1 MQRLDAIDETSYL
14 SVPNAPVYRKI
25 MRCFYREYEKM
36 HFQLYREDLYEL
48 LKNEE
53 EFTDYTIQQLDLDL
67 AALVK
72 WKNLTPI
79 QDPGRVYTIADY
91 KNKQYRYTMS
101 EYAVEIERLTVRLEN
116 IFLESGSLSTNFF
129 VRLEKSLEDVE
140 RMEHA
145 GLKEVNEWWNL
156 LQEDFKRPNQ
166 NYQDYLRDF
175 YSGKA
180 DRLMKSVEFV
190 LHKDKFIRYLNEFV
204 QELQHHSRRIEQ
216 LLRRSREQMGAVV
229 LERVVQ
235 SELDIPHAVLEFRSN
250 AEPTIRENV
259 TGKWNSLL
267 RWFLDSEQQE
277 CEAKRVLCITN
288 EVIRNIIQNA
298 ALIVQMQ
305 NWGISRKEDYRKF
318 LDLFLECENLEEAH
332 RLSAHVFGI
341 QQVRHFRTNAPR
353 ESDAIN
359 ESVYREEPVEYLLKP
374 HTRSYRGKKDRT
386 GFADRT
392 MEKMIQRE
400 QYLRLASQQKEIVLR
415 YIKDRKIVFSEITD
429 IVTESTRNIFLQW
442 IAQAHMNSE
451 QKGRT
456 EYGQEYRLIRGEG
469 SCVLRCEDGN
479 LTMPAYIMEFDNGY
493 G

>member
-1 MQRLDAIDETSYL
+1 MQRLDAIEETSYL
-14 SVPNAPVYRKI
+14 SVPNARVYRKI

-36 HFQLYREDLYEL
+36 RFQLYKEDIFEL
-48 LKNEE
+48 VRQEE
-53 EFTDYTIQQLDLDL
+53 EFRDYTMQELEQDL

-116 IFLESGSLSTNFF
+116 VFLESGNLSTNYF
-129 VRLEKSLEDVE
+129 VRLEKSLEE
-140 RMEHA
+140 AETMEQA
-145 GLKEVNEWWNL
+145 GLKQVNEWWNL
-156 LQEDFKRPNQ
+156 LQEDFRRLNQ

-204 QELQHHSRRIEQ
+204 QELQQHSRRIAQ
-216 LLRRSREQMGAVV
+216 LLTRSMEGIEGCV

-235 SELDIPHAVLEFRSN
+235 SELDIPHAVVEFRGST
-250 AEPTIRENV
+250 EPNLRENV
-259 TGKWNSLL
+259 MGKWNSLKN
-267 RWFLDSEQQE
+267 WFLDSPQQE
-277 CEAKRVLCITN
+277 CEAKRVLRITN

-318 LDLFLECENLEEAH
+318 LELFLKCEELEEAH

-341 QQVRHFRTNAPR
+341 QRVEHFRTNAPR
-353 ESDAIN
+353 ESDAVN
-359 ESVYREEPVEYLLKP
+359 DSVYQENPAEYLLKP
-374 HTRSYRGKKDRT
+374 HTRAYREKKDRT
-386 GFADRT
+386 GFSDRSL
-392 MEKMIQRE
+392 EKMIQR
-400 QYLRLASQQKEIVLR
+400 QNYLRHAEQQKEIVMR
-415 YIKDRKIVFSEITD
+415 YIRDQKIVFADITEEIT
-429 IVTESTRNIFLQW
+429 ENTRHIFLQW
-442 IAQAHMNSE
+442 IGQAGLNSE
-451 QKGRT
+451 HKGRT
-456 EYGQEYRLIRGEG
+456 EYGQEYRLLRGEG
-469 SCVLRCEDGN
+469 NCVLHCEDGD
-479 LTMPAYIMEFDNGY
+479 LTMPAYIMEFQ
-493 G
+493 

>member
-1 MQRLDAIDETSYL
+1 MQRLDAIEETSYL
-14 SVPNAPVYRKI
+14 SVPNARVYRKI

-36 HFQLYREDLYEL
+36 RFQLYKEDIFEL
-48 LKNEE
+48 VRQEE
-53 EFTDYTIQQLDLDL
+53 EFRDYTMQELEQDL

-116 IFLESGSLSTNFF
+116 VFLESGNLSTNYF
-129 VRLEKSLEDVE
+129 VRLEKSLEE
-140 RMEHA
+140 AETMEQA
-145 GLKEVNEWWNL
+145 GLKQVNEWWNL
-156 LQEDFKRPNQ
+156 LQEDFRRLNQ

-204 QELQHHSRRIEQ
+204 QELQQHSRRIAQ
-216 LLRRSREQMGAVV
+216 LLTRSMEGIEGCV

-235 SELDIPHAVLEFRSN
+235 SELDIPHAVVEFRGGT
-250 AEPTIRENV
+250 EPNIRENV
-259 TGKWNSLL
+259 MGKWNSLKN
-267 RWFLDSEQQE
+267 WFLDSPQQE
-277 CEAKRVLCITN
+277 CEAKRVLRITN

-318 LDLFLECENLEEAH
+318 LELFLKCEDLEEAH

-341 QQVRHFRTNAPR
+341 QRVEHFRTNAPR
-353 ESDAIN
+353 ESDAVN
-359 ESVYREEPVEYLLKP
+359 DSVYQENPAEYLLKP
-374 HTRSYRGKKDRT
+374 HTRAYREKKDRT
-386 GFADRT
+386 GFSDRSL
-392 MEKMIQRE
+392 EKMIQR
-400 QYLRLASQQKEIVLR
+400 QNYLRHAEQQKEIVMR
-415 YIKDRKIVFSEITD
+415 YIRDQKIVFADITEEIT
-429 IVTESTRNIFLQW
+429 ENTRHIFLQW
-442 IAQAHMNSE
+442 IGQAGLNSE
-451 QKGRT
+451 HKGRT
-456 EYGQEYRLIRGEG
+456 EYGQEYRLLRGKG
-469 SCVLRCEDGN
+469 NCVLHCEDGD
-479 LTMPAYIMEFDNGY
+479 LTMPAYIMEFQ
-493 G
+493 